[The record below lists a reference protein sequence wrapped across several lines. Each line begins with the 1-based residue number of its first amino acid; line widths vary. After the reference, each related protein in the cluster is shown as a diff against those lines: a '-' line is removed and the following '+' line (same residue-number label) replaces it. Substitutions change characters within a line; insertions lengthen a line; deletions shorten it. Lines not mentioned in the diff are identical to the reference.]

1 MKRYVTL
8 TLALLLALSTAAC
21 ARTAATVREMAPDEQ
36 AMVYVET
43 VVPQELDRTD
53 FTFCCG
59 AQVWLRQDADGPTI
73 EDLALTHNGFVTT
86 KGKDTYAVLPPRQ
99 AAVEPQPDGSV
110 RVLQD
115 LAVYKENAPV
125 YLVSLGMQV
134 AYDEQSGQVRATALP
149 VTVTGL
155 ADITAESLG
164 GLPNWPE

>member
-1 MKRYVTL
+1 MKRYGIL
-8 TLALLLALSTAAC
+8 ALALLLALATAAC
-21 ARTAATVREMAPDEQ
+21 SRTAATVRELAPDEQ

-59 AQVWLRQDADGPTI
+59 AQVRLSQGADGPTI
-73 EDLALTHNGFVTT
+73 EDLTLTHNGFVTT

-110 RVLQD
+110 QVRQD

-125 YLVSLGMQV
+125 YLVSLGMRV
-134 AYDEQSGQVRATALP
+134 AYDAQSGQVRATALP
-149 VTVTGL
+149 VTVTGS
-155 ADITAESLG
+155 ADIPADSLG